1 VRTAKSLVR
10 GSIFRTADLALLL
23 GATFWIT
30 PLIVHSLGERMYG
43 VWTLIGVFMGYYGL
57 LDFGLSSA
65 AARYLS
71 QALGKGSMEEVNRVA
86 STTYFLFCTIGAA
99 ALLLTG
105 ACIAACPLVVHD
117 PADLVLFRKILVLL
131 GVATA
136 LGFPIRVYEGIMTA
150 HLRYDSLA
158 YISISRTI
166 LSNTAIYFALR
177 AGGRI
182 MSVAVISF
190 SVSLLDYA
198 ATYAVCARQHR
209 EIDVRIL
216 NFDRVKMRAMFDHS
230 WKTFLTAISDIL
242 RFRIDSV
249 VIAAFLGVSLVT
261 PYAIGVR
268 LIDGFGKLVNSSIG
282 MMQPVFSRYD
292 GSGDYDAIRG
302 ALLKATKLSALMC
315 AFIGF
320 SILFYGKALI
330 RRWMG
335 PGFDGSYYV
344 SAILCVA
351 FMIELPQSPGIQLL
365 YGLSKHESYAA
376 LNGVE
381 AVLNVIFS
389 IALLKKFG
397 MYGVVLGTALEVALI
412 KIFVLPRF
420 ICACV
425 GMPVKT
431 FLIDTIFV
439 TIAKAAVPL
448 ALFFFLIKPILQPD
462 YLRLAECG
470 ALQTLFFVPVVYFFI
485 LTGEERFL
493 IGKVAASFFEK
504 AGPKKAEGVNA
515 AV

>member
-1 VRTAKSLVR
+1 MRTAKSLVR
-10 GSIFRTADLALLL
+10 GSLFRTVDLALLL

-71 QALGKGSMEEVNRVA
+71 QALGKGDAGEVNRVA
-86 STTYFLFCTIGAA
+86 STTFLLFCAVGCA
-99 ALLLTG
+99 ALLMTG
-105 ACIAACPLVVHD
+105 VCIAACPLFVRD
-117 PADLVLFRKILVLL
+117 PADLALFRKILVLL
-131 GVATA
+131 GIATA
-136 LGFPIRVYEGIMTA
+136 LGFPVRVYEGIFTA
-150 HLRYDSLA
+150 QLRYDSLA

-166 LSNTAIYFALR
+166 LSNATIYFALR
-177 AGGRI
+177 AGGHI

-198 ATYAVCARQHR
+198 ATYGICVLQHP
-209 EIDVRIL
+209 EIKVGFGE
-216 NFDRVKMRAMFDHS
+216 FDRVKMRAMFDHS

-282 MMQPVFSRYD
+282 MMQPVYSRYD

-315 AFIGF
+315 SFIGF
-320 SILFYGKALI
+320 SILFYGQALI

-335 PGFDGSYYV
+335 PGFERSYYV
-344 SAILCVA
+344 AAILCVA

-365 YGLSKHESYAA
+365 YGLSKHASYAA

-389 IALLKKFG
+389 ILLLRRFG
-397 MYGVVLGTALEVALI
+397 MYGVVLGTALEVMLI

-420 ICACV
+420 ICASV
-425 GMPVKT
+425 GMPVRT

-439 TIAKAAVPL
+439 TIAKSAVPL
-448 ALFFFLIKPILQPD
+448 VLFFWLIKPLLQPD

-470 ALQTLFFVPVVYFFI
+470 ALQTAFFLPVVYFFI
-485 LTGEERFL
+485 LSAEERSFV
-493 IGKVAASFFEK
+493 GRVAASFLEK
-504 AGPKKAEGVNA
+504 PEPKKPEGVNA